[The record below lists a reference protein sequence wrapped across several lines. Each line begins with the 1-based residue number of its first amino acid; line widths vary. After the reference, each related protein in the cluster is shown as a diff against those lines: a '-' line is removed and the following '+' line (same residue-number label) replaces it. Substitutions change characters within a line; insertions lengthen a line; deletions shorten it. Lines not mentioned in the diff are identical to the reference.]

1 MKKIFDLLKNK
12 WIKFGTVSLLYIL
25 FVIWLR
31 SPLWLLGLVVVY
43 DIYIS
48 KKVKWAFWKDKN
60 GEAKGMRGWL
70 DAIIYSVVV
79 VTFLRMFFIE
89 AYTIPTGSME
99 KSLLI
104 GDYLFVD
111 KVTFGPRVPNT
122 PLSFP
127 LVHNILPFTKFTKSY
142 LEWIKWDYKR
152 LAGLRKIRHDDIVVF
167 NFPHGDTVLINDPT
181 SDFYEWRRTLGTGYS
196 LKEGDYVVRPVDKKD
211 HYVKRCIAL
220 PGDSLVIIGGD
231 VYVNGKKQ
239 QNIPKKQYRY
249 RIQTDGRNISSK
261 VWDDLGVSLTDRM
274 GALGGGITLTDEN
287 VEKLKKLPNVVNI
300 EKVAGSIDAEAKTF
314 FPFDIKYN
322 WDIDNYGPVWIPAKG
337 ATIELTV
344 DNISFYRRVIDVYE
358 NNDLQVTN
366 DEIYING
373 EKANTYTFKMD
384 YYWMMGDNRHNSL
397 DSRYWGYVP
406 EDHVVG
412 KPAFIWFSS
421 DGEKSFPKNIRW
433 NRLFRGIR

>member
-12 WIKFGTVSLLYIL
+12 WVKFGIAAFLYIL

-31 SPLWLLGLVVVY
+31 SPLWFLGLAVVY
-43 DIYIS
+43 DVYIS

-60 GEAKGMRGWL
+60 GEAKGLRGWL
-70 DAIIYSVVV
+70 DAIIYAVVV
-79 VTFLRMFFIE
+79 VTFLRIFFIE

-111 KVTFGPRVPNT
+111 KITFGPRIPNT

-127 LVHNILPFTKFTKSY
+127 LVHNVLPFTQSTKSY

-152 LAGLRKIRHDDIVVF
+152 LAGLRKVKHDDIVVF
-167 NFPHGDTVLINDPT
+167 NFPHGDTVLLANPT
-181 SDFYEWRRTLGTGYS
+181 GDFYELRRIYGNG
-196 LKEGDYVVRPVDKKD
+196 LKLNKKDYVVRPVDKKD
-211 HYVKRCIAL
+211 HYVKRCVAI
-220 PGDSLVIIGGD
+220 PGDSLRIIDGD
-231 VYVNGKKQ
+231 VYINGKKQ
-239 QNIPKKQYRY
+239 KDIPKKQYRY
-249 RIQTDGRNISSK
+249 KIQGHIDMNT
-261 VWDDLGVSLTDRM
+261 WDALGVSRNDRAEAFSNI
-274 GALGGGITLTDEN
+274 GVTLTEEN
-287 VEKLKKLPNVVNI
+287 VEKLKKLPNVNVERIKNNTDP
-300 EKVAGSIDAEAKTF
+300 AAKTL

-322 WDIDNYGPVWIPAKG
+322 WDVDNYGPIWIPAKD
-337 ATIELTV
+337 ATIELTTE
-344 DNISFYRRVIDVYE
+344 NLPFYRRIIDIYE
-358 NNDLQVTN
+358 NNDLQVK
-366 DEIYING
+366 DGEIYING
-373 EKANTYTFKMD
+373 AKTNTYTFKMD

-421 DGEKSFPKNIRW
+421 DSEKSFPKNIRW
-433 NRLFRGIR
+433 SRLFKGIK

>member
-1 MKKIFDLLKNK
+1 MKKFFDLLKNK
-12 WIKFGTVSLLYIL
+12 WVKFGTAAFLYVL

-31 SPLWLLGLVVVY
+31 SPLWLLGLAVVY

-60 GEAKGMRGWL
+60 GEAKGLRGWL
-70 DAIIYSVVV
+70 DAIIYAVVV
-79 VTFLRMFFIE
+79 VTFLRIFFIE

-127 LVHNILPFTKFTKSY
+127 LVHNILPLTNFTKSY

-167 NFPHGDTVLINDPT
+167 NFPHGDTVLVSNPAG
-181 SDFYEWRRTLGTGYS
+181 DFYDWRRTLGAKYR
-196 LKEGDYVVRPVDKKD
+196 LDKKDYVVRPVDKKD
-211 HYVKRCIAL
+211 HYVKRCVAL
-220 PGDSLVIIGGD
+220 PNDSLRIIDGE
-231 VYVNGKKQ
+231 VYVNGEKQ
-239 QNIPKKQYRY
+239 KNIPKKQYRY
-249 RIQTDGRNISSK
+249 RIQTDGRNIDTK
-261 VWDDLGVSLTDRM
+261 TWDALGVSRGDRQEM
-274 GALGGGITLTDEN
+274 YSGITLTDEN
-287 VEKLKKLPNVVNI
+287 VEKLKKLPNVVSVERI
-300 EKVAGSIDAEAKTF
+300 KSGIDPAAKTM
-314 FPFDIKYN
+314 FPFDIRYN
-322 WDIDNYGPVWIPAKG
+322 WDVDNYGPIWIPAKG
-337 ATIELTV
+337 ATIELTTV
-344 DNISFYRRVIDVYE
+344 NLPFYQRIIDIYE
-358 NNDLQVTN
+358 NNDLQIK
-366 DEIYING
+366 DGEIYING
-373 EKANTYTFKMD
+373 EKTNTYTFKMD

-421 DGEKSFPKNIRW
+421 DVEKSFPKNIRW
-433 NRLFRGIR
+433 NRLFKGIK